1 MNDRYEV
8 GYRLPGRIYDLDRHC
23 NKKAEAFAAAAR
35 LAARIREE
43 TDPETVGIVYDRYA
57 HPRRPDGWAVQPD
70 GSAVCFS
77 HRPEVA

>member
-1 MNDRYEV
+1 MTDRYEV
-8 GYRLPGRIYDLDRHC
+8 GYRLPGRIYDLCCHR

-43 TDPETVGIVYDRYA
+43 TDPETVGVVYDRYA
-57 HPRRPDGWAVQPD
+57 HPRRPDGWHVQPD
-70 GSAVCFS
+70 GSAECFS